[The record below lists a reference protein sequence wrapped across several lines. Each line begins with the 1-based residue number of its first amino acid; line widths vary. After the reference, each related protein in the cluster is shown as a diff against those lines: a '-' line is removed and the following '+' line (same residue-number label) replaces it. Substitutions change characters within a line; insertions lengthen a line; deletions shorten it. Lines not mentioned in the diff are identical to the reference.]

1 MLESIIEG
9 KTTDRAKEAKK
20 RKDKLKDLA
29 TLGGKLGEW
38 RQFEQLSINQIKSLS
53 EQERL

>member
-1 MLESIIEG
+1 MLESIIES

-38 RQFEQLSINQIKSLS
+38 RQFE
-53 EQERL
+53 